1 MMLIRV
7 LGAIVVLFAGQALI
21 VAAVAAMRRRGNIYA
36 TIIIVALVTTPLVFN
51 LEPLLFG
58 QRLGADGR
66 LFLALINLALGGFL
80 FHFMTLPDRSV
91 TLRILAELERAPH
104 RTLSVAELTA
114 KYSVREMI
122 ESRLVQLAEGDFLE
136 IDADGG
142 LFLTPRGSMFGR
154 FVAGGRRLFG
164 ISSAN

>member
-1 MMLIRV
+1 MMLVRV
-7 LGAIVVLFAGQALI
+7 IVSIVVLFAGQALI
-21 VAAVAAMRRRGNIYA
+21 VAAVSALRRRGNIYA

-58 QRLGADGR
+58 ERLGGDGR
-66 LFLALINLALGGFL
+66 IFLALIHLALGGFL

-91 TLRILAELERAPH
+91 TLRILAELECAPQ
-104 RTLSVAELTA
+104 RTLSVTGLTT

-122 ESRLVQLAEGDFLE
+122 ESRLKQLADGAFLE
-136 IDADGG
+136 IEPDGE

-154 FVAGGRRLFG
+154 FVAGGRQLFG